1 MYISAT
7 KKIKHILIKKNITQR
22 ELAKQIGMTPQMLSN
37 RFKKDNFSE
46 KELLEIAEKLN
57 CKFDCVF
64 TSKNNNL

>member
-22 ELAKQIGMTPQMLSN
+22 ELAEKLDMTPQMLSN

-46 KELLEIAEKLN
+46 KELLEIAEILN
-57 CKFDCVF
+57 CKYDCVF
-64 TSKNNNL
+64 TLKDNH